1 MLKST
6 LILALFSTSVGF
18 AHAGDIAKGKELVE
32 KNNCAACHGAGLKAQ
47 WHLLTLR
54 LRVSIKTIFTSP

>member
-6 LILALFSTSVGF
+6 LILALFSTSVGL

-32 KNNCAACHGAGLKAQ
+32 PAIA
-47 WHLLTLR
+47 LLAMALA
-54 LRVSIKTIFTSP
+54 